1 MLEPERLAAVLETP
15 AGWTRESGPG
25 YVLHR
30 EPQIDVRL
38 AFAEAV
44 VRGLETDPRTLPC
57 TYLYDGE
64 GSRIFEQITAQP
76 EYYQTRTEDAI
87 LEAAAGSLRRRVG
100 SSTVVELG
108 SGSSAKTHNILAAW
122 CHDGPARYV
131 PIDVSEAA
139 LQQACQELT
148 GAFPALTVEALATT
162 YENGLPLAARLSP
175 LILVFLGS
183 TIGNFTHAQLDE
195 FLDLLSGQLHPD
207 DRLLLG
213 VDRIKPTARLEAAYN
228 DAAGWSAR
236 FTLNLFARMNREL
249 GTQVP
254 LDAVEH
260 VAYYNEPLSRIE
272 IYARFLRE
280 VRIEIPSLGRGFRLA
295 PGEMVRTEIS
305 RKFRPDHVAANL
317 SRFGFS
323 LEEELD
329 GTDDLFSVLLF
340 RRRPRVPFA
349 EGRRHSLQATLRR
362 VRSATLDILAPL
374 AEELEACG
382 PGILNAIT
390 QRLQVLAEHEETWL
404 VQALGEGSERPSAPV
419 PEPGPPMDLDALLL
433 RLAAIRRQSLS
444 RLVTASLDP
453 ARPLSAGGQLHQQA
467 ARHESRIQE
476 LLLQDIQEHPDHPYD
491 PVDEDTPPPRPDHAP
506 VGELILIPGGSFP
519 MGRAPT
525 PEAEDDEQP
534 VHRLEVPSFLMDAA
548 PVTNGEF
555 LAFMTDGGYRRKEL
569 WSAEGRSWLE
579 HEQPTA
585 PACWRQDPA
594 EKEHWKVFSLGFSH
608 ALDPDRP
615 VSMVSWYEADTF
627 ARWAGKRLPSEAEW
641 EKAARWD
648 PEHGVAR
655 LYPWGSAPPSGDFA
669 NLNHRLWQPVAVGS
683 YPRGRSFYGCHQM
696 MGDVWEWTS
705 GVYEPYPR
713 YESELPSIP
722 GRDQFASGRR
732 VLRGGSWAS
741 SIAAVTAS
749 TRRSSLAENRRMFA
763 GFRCARSL

>member
-1 MLEPERLAAVLETP
+1 MLEQERLAAVLETP

-30 EPQIDVRL
+30 EPQTDVRL

-44 VRGLETDPRTLPC
+44 VRGLESEPRTLPC

-87 LEAAAGSLRRRVG
+87 LEAAAGPLRRRIG

-108 SGSSAKTHNILAAW
+108 SGSSAKTHNILGSW
-122 CHDGPARYV
+122 CDSGPTRYV

-139 LQQACQELT
+139 LQQACRELT

-175 LILVFLGS
+175 LVLVFLGS

-213 VDRIKPTARLEAAYN
+213 VDRVKPTDRLEAAYN
-228 DAAGWSAR
+228 DAAGWTAR
-236 FTLNLFARMNREL
+236 FTLNLFTRMNREL

-280 VRIEIPSLGRGFRLA
+280 VRIEIPSLGRGFRMA

-329 GTDDLFSVLLF
+329 GSEDLFSVLLF
-340 RRRPRVPFA
+340 RRRPRVPYA
-349 EGRRHSLQATLRR
+349 EGRRHSLQAALRR

-374 AEELEACG
+374 ADEPESWTTEFMSALT
-382 PGILNAIT
+382 N
-390 QRLQVLAEHEETWL
+390 RLQVLAGHEETWL
-404 VQALGEGSERPSAPV
+404 VQALGDSSETPSSP
-419 PEPGPPMDLDALLL
+419 PREPDPLMSLDTVMLLL
-433 RLAAIRRQSLS
+433 ADVRRQSLN

-453 ARPLSAGGQLHQQA
+453 ARPLSAGGQLHHQA
-467 ARHESRIQE
+467 ARHEARIQE
-476 LLLQDIQEHPDHPYD
+476 VLLEDIQEHADHPYD
-491 PVDEDTPPPRPDHAP
+491 PVDEDSPPTRPDLIPA
-506 VGELILIPGGSFP
+506 GEQILIPGGPFP
-519 MGRAPT
+519 MGRRAT

-534 VHRLEVPSFLMDAA
+534 VHPVDVPSFLLDAA

-555 LAFMTDGGYRRKEL
+555 LSFMTDGGYRREEL
-569 WSAEGRSWLE
+569 WSTDGQAWLR
-579 HEQPTA
+579 QARATA
-585 PACWRQDPA
+585 PASWRQDTG
-594 EKEHWKVFSLGFSH
+594 EKEHWKVDSMGFAH
-608 ALDPDRP
+608 ALDPARP
-615 VSMVSWYEADTF
+615 VSMLSWFEADAF
-627 ARWAGKRLPSEAEW
+627 ARWAGKRLPTEVEW

-655 LYPWGSAPPSGDFA
+655 LYPWGSAPPTSEFA

-696 MGDVWEWTS
+696 LGDVWEWTS
-705 GVYEPYPR
+705 SPYSPYPG

-722 GRDQFASGRR
+722 GRNQFTAGLR
-732 VLRGGSWAS
+732 VLRGGSWAT

-749 TRRSSLAENRRMFA
+749 SRRSSRPENRRMFV